1 MKNATA
7 KMHTRRAATPAAAA
21 VMRASMRLGW
31 NIAEQSRTF
40 RNFLDL
46 ACRYWI
52 EVRREL
58 GISRGDRSAQDTR
71 DIHEFI
77 GAAASAYAAAPLS
90 CADLTGDDRD
100 ECLAVATFARLMAAE
115 SAFQALVGTH
125 AGSHAPLAANA
136 VAAFQAGYATAR
148 RAATE

>member
-1 MKNATA
+1 MKNRTA

-21 VMRASMRLGW
+21 VVRASMRMGW
-31 NIAEQSRTF
+31 NIAEQPRSF
-40 RNFLDL
+40 RSFLDL
-46 ACRYWI
+46 ACRYWL

-77 GAAASAYAAAPLS
+77 GAAASAFAAAPLS

-100 ECLAVATFARLMAAE
+100 ECLAVAGFARLMAAD
-115 SAFQALVGTH
+115 AALRALVGRH
-125 AGSHAPLAANA
+125 ASSEPRLAANA
-136 VAAFQAGYATAR
+136 VAAFQQGYAAAR
-148 RAATE
+148 SSSN